1 MDKEGRLYIKGLI
14 KNMILGSNGQNVY
27 PKEIETRL
35 NKLPYIL
42 ESLVTSENNRLMAF
56 VYPDLDEMQKQNV
69 SMEDLEKIMNN
80 NRLTV
85 NNSVARYE
93 RLGSIVVKTKELEKT

>member
-56 VYPDLDEMQKQNV
+56 V
-69 SMEDLEKIMNN
+69 
-80 NRLTV
+80 
-85 NNSVARYE
+85 
-93 RLGSIVVKTKELEKT
+93 